1 MSHNN
6 LQSNIKSSNE
16 QGGCL
21 TPFQRKLLQKSL
33 QENLPQ
39 QYRLR
44 IEIMLL
50 ADQGKTQTQIC
61 QALGCSPGTA
71 RHWIC
76 IARSGQAHNWN
87 DNPIGKPKTV
97 NDRYLERLKEVVS
110 HNPREFGYPFQRWT
124 SQWLSK
130 HLAKEL
136 GVEVGDRHI
145 RRLLQDMGL
154 STRLTSSI
162 SKEATNQ
169 TDTSSIVIGN
179 LSSASSPSFFIIDPF
194 KKLQKR

>member
-1 MSHNN
+1 MSSNH
-6 LQSNIKSSNE
+6 LQQDIASSNE
-16 QGGCL
+16 QGKYL

-50 ADQGKTQTQIC
+50 ADRGKTQTQIC
-61 QALGCSPGTA
+61 QALGCSVGTA

-76 IARSGQAHNWN
+76 MAQSGQAHKWN
-87 DNPIGKPKTV
+87 NNPIGKPKIV
-97 NDRYLERLKEVVS
+97 NDQYLERLKEVVS

-130 HLAKEL
+130 HLTKEL
-136 GVEVGDRHI
+136 GIEVGDRHI
-145 RRLLQDMGL
+145 RRLLKDMGL
-154 STRLTSSI
+154 STRLKPSSP
-162 SKEATNQ
+162 KEAINQ
-169 TDTSSIVIGN
+169 TDTYSIVIAD
-179 LSSASSPSFFIIDPF
+179 LSSAKVPSFFTLDPF
-194 KKLQKR
+194 K